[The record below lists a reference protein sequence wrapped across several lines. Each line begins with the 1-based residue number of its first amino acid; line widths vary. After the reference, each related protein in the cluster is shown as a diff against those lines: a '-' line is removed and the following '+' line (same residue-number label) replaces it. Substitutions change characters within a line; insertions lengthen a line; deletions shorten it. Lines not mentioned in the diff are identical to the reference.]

1 LAVLPYLRHQPNFKV
16 FYRRLY
22 AVNPLAHSHDETLDF
37 ESLQPIRSL
46 IITGLQSRLRLIFF
60 VLQEGFMGNL
70 DGRRVASGIA
80 LIITTLVLV
89 QLHRLDYSRELQ
101 FFGIALVGVFGFL
114 FLSSSEPAT

>member
-1 LAVLPYLRHQPNFKV
+1 M
-16 FYRRLY
+16 
-22 AVNPLAHSHDETLDF
+22 
-37 ESLQPIRSL
+37 
-46 IITGLQSRLRLIFF
+46 RLIVFI
-60 VLQEGFMGNL
+60 VNEGFMGNL

-89 QLHRLDYSRELQ
+89 LLHRWDYSRELQ